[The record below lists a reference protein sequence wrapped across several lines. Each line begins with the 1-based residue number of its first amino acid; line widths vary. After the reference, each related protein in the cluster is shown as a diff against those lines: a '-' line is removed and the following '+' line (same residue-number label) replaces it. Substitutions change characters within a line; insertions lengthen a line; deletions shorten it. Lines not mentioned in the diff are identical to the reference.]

1 MAVVRTTMT
10 KLRNHGIRRPD
21 VEMIGEED
29 HEMLSVEIRSMTK
42 RSTAEE
48 GIGEIVPT
56 MVLIGEEVTETLMI
70 LECTTGEEAIE
81 VGRDEA
87 TITTRMQE
95 DSIETQGSQSAEVT
109 NLLPTILT
117 IDEIRLT
124 VEAQN
129 THLHNTKSNKHHQQ
143 AAATTSNHRM

>member
-1 MAVVRTTMT
+1 
-10 KLRNHGIRRPD
+10 
-21 VEMIGEED
+21 MIGGED

-48 GIGEIVPT
+48 GIGEIAPI

-81 VGRDEA
+81 AGRDEA

-95 DSIETQGSQSAEVT
+95 DSIETQGRQSAEVT

-117 IDEIRLT
+117 SDEIRLT
-124 VEAQN
+124 IEAQN
-129 THLHNTKSNKHHQQ
+129 TNLHNTKSNKHHHQ
-143 AAATTSNHRM
+143 AAATMSNHRM

>member
-1 MAVVRTTMT
+1 
-10 KLRNHGIRRPD
+10 
-21 VEMIGEED
+21 MIGGED

-48 GIGEIVPT
+48 GIGEIAPI

-81 VGRDEA
+81 AGRDEA

-95 DSIETQGSQSAEVT
+95 DSIETQGRQSAEVT

-117 IDEIRLT
+117 SDEIRLT
-124 VEAQN
+124 IEA
-129 THLHNTKSNKHHQQ
+129 
-143 AAATTSNHRM
+143 